1 MIAAIRIRGT
11 TGINRDIADTLTMM
25 RLNQISHATLIEENP
40 SYTGMLQKS
49 KDYITWG
56 EIDAETLSQLIAK
69 RGRLPGGKHVTDE
82 YIAENTDYSSIEEFS
97 KAVLDSK
104 VNLADAEIKPVFRL
118 HPPRKGY
125 ESTKTSFKE
134 GGSLGYRGE
143 NITEIIRKMM

>member
-11 TGINRDIADTLTMM
+11 TGINRDIADTLMMM

-69 RGRLPGGKHVTDE
+69 RGRLSGGKHVTDE
-82 YIAENTDYSSIEEFS
+82 YISENTDYSSIEEFS
-97 KAVLDSK
+97 KAV
-104 VNLADAEIKPVFRL
+104 LADAEIKPVFRL

-125 ESTKTSFKE
+125 ENTKTSFKE

-143 NITEIIRKMM
+143 NIKEIIRKMM